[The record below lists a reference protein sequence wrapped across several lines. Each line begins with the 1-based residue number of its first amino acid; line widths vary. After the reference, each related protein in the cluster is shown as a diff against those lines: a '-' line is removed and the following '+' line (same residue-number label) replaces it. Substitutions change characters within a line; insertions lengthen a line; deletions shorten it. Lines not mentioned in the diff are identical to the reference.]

1 VSTVRRRAVVAAHLL
16 SESVWVYA
24 LGAVLGTMAGYG
36 RGPLNWWSVVVLL
49 GGSYLVVRFLQ
60 LVRMPTFVAQYAMA
74 VLAALAVYLAI
85 GAQLGSGLIGIDVL
99 WPRNLG
105 ASPQPEG
112 FQFIVAIGGF
122 LAAGLW
128 WRGGRVASIDQPV
141 ESLEFSFRLG
151 LLALAVAAVIDMA
164 APDDLRVFPLMFVF
178 FAAALGGLSVGH
190 LRPSSKRAAEEKAWF
205 RTIGVVVGAVLAAG
219 VVFAIVERF
228 ILSWLSG
235 PASWLL
241 GMVGWAVF
249 YVLVLPF
256 AYLFGL
262 VAQGIVIVLNWLVG
276 ERQFEAQDTG
286 EIGQALREQQ
296 QMEAA
301 ETPGYLAYIEWTVV
315 AVLVLVVLFFVA
327 RAFRRRMVR
336 LEEEDEGLRE
346 SISEEAD
353 PAADLAHLLYSLL
366 PDRFTRKAGKP
377 VLRVPEGDADVAEV
391 FRIYFGF
398 LALAE
403 KSGFARPSWQT
414 PKEYQHTLERVFPRD
429 IVHRV
434 TVAFDRACYG
444 HRAPPQEQIDEL
456 RLSLEQLAQGA
467 G

>member
-1 VSTVRRRAVVAAHLL
+1 MSTVRRRAVVAAHLL

-36 RGPLNWWSVVVLL
+36 RGPLSWWSVVALL

-74 VLAALAVYLAI
+74 LLAALAVYLAI
-85 GAQLGSGLIGIDVL
+85 GAQFGSGLIGIDIL
-99 WPRNLG
+99 WPQNLS

-122 LAAGLW
+122 LGAGLW

-151 LLALAVAAVIDMA
+151 LLALAIAAVIDMA

-205 RTIGVVVGAVLAAG
+205 RTIGMVVGAVLAAG

-249 YVLVLPF
+249 YALVLPLAF
-256 AYLFGL
+256 VFGL

-276 ERQFEAQDTG
+276 EGQFEAQDTG

-315 AVLVLVVLFFVA
+315 AVFVLVVLFFVA

-346 SISEEAD
+346 SLSEEAD
-353 PAADLAHLLYSLL
+353 AAADLVHLLYSLL
-366 PDRFTRKAGKP
+366 PDRFKRKSGKP
-377 VLRVPEGDADVAEV
+377 ALRIPEGDADVAEV
-391 FRIYFGF
+391 FRIYFG
-398 LALAE
+398 LLVLAE
-403 KSGFARPSWQT
+403 KGGFQRPSWQT

-429 IVHRV
+429 VVHRV
-434 TVAFDRACYG
+434 TAAFNRACYG
-444 HRAPPQEQIDEL
+444 HRAPPREQIDEM
-456 RLSLEQLAQGA
+456 RLSLEQLARGA